1 MKLKNLNKR
10 IQRLVDRIAKDTKKL
25 VKLRRKQAAA
35 SKPSAKK
42 RSRPRQKVVPNPKKE
57 SAPKKKKRQLSP
69 EARAKLS
76 ARMKERWE
84 AKRAASSLSP
94 PIGADAAAVAG
105 FPS

>member
-25 VKLRRKQAAA
+25 AKLRRKHAVA
-35 SKPSAKK
+35 SKRTAKK
-42 RSRPRQKVVPNPKKE
+42 PSQPKNKI
-57 SAPKKKKRQLSP
+57 SANAKPVSVPKKKKRQLSP
-69 EARAKLS
+69 EARAQLS

-84 AKRAASSLSP
+84 AKRAASSFAP
-94 PIGADAAAVAG
+94 PIDADSVAVAG